1 MMDSIK
7 EETVGY
13 LFNVDV
19 EVAPPASEE
28 AQEAIEGL
36 VDATGATALAG
47 LAAAAAQGSTPPV
60 APAPTL
66 LAKGLAPSRPAH
78 MEYSAPSETGGV
90 ERGEME
96 VEDGGIVEV
105 DPNASR
111 AERRRAERE
120 NRRRGK

>member
-1 MMDSIK
+1 M
-7 EETVGY
+7 
-13 LFNVDV
+13 
-19 EVAPPASEE
+19 APPASEE

-47 LAAAAAQGSTPPV
+47 LAAAAQGSAPPAV
-60 APAPTL
+60 PAPTL

-90 ERGEME
+90 ERGAME